1 MKKFFLLVVLSL
13 YIHSV
18 SAQCTSIDSNKINAL
33 NDKVNKQHLDNNK
46 LKLIQD
52 YLNTECIKSSQLISL
67 LKYLNFEED
76 KITIIKK
83 AYSKLED
90 PQNIS
95 EIFKLL
101 EFESSKKEIQ
111 SFIQGLK

>member
-1 MKKFFLLVVLSL
+1 MKKFFLLLAL
-13 YIHSV
+13 TIYIHSV
-18 SAQCTSIDSNKINAL
+18 SAQCTSIDANKINTL
-33 NDKVNKQHLDNNK
+33 TDKVSKQHLDNNK
-46 LKLIQD
+46 IKIIQD
-52 YLNTECIKSSQLISL
+52 YLNTDCIKSTQLITL
-67 LKYLNFEED
+67 LKFLNFEED

-111 SFIQGLK
+111 TFIQGLK

>member
-1 MKKFFLLVVLSL
+1 MKKLIIPFIFLFLTQ
-13 YIHSV
+13 V
-18 SAQCTSIDSNKINAL
+18 SNAQCNTVDDAKINSL
-33 NDKVNKQHLDNNK
+33 TEKVSKQHLDNNK

-52 YLNTECIKSSQLISL
+52 YLNTDCIKSAQLLTLIKL
-67 LKYLNFEED
+67 LNFEED

-83 AYSKLED
+83 SYSKLVD

-95 EIFKLL
+95 EILKLL

-111 SFIQGLK
+111 TFIQGLK